1 MAWAAALV
9 IEAMAVVAIAAAVF
23 AVLAAQGDAASYTA
37 AIQAAMESATTG
49 ASPDAASLSELLL
62 RPVVL
67 VAILGM
73 LGAIG
78 PIAEELVKLGGVA
91 LRRPASRH
99 RAWSFGVTVGAGF
112 GVTEAIALGSMAL
125 DDWVPSMLV
134 RATAMLMHATTTGL
148 AGLGLYLAV
157 AEGRRGPGLGLVAI
171 AMATHMLWNTLVVT
185 SAAAGMAAAGGGPPW
200 LVALSAAAV
209 AGLVALFAAVLVTF
223 RGVSRSLS
231 PRGAT
236 SGPPAAEAP

>member
-1 MAWAAALV
+1 S
-9 IEAMAVVAIAAAVF
+9 AVTRSSRPMI
-23 AVLAAQGDAASYTA
+23 TT
-37 AIQAAMESATTG
+37 AIQGAIESTRTG
-49 ASPDAASLSELLL
+49 APPDAASLSELLL

-73 LGAIG
+73 LGALG

-99 RAWSFGVTVGAGF
+99 RAWLFGVAAGAGF

-125 DDWVPSMLV
+125 DAWAASILV

-148 AGLGLYLAV
+148 AGLGWYFAV

-185 SAAAGMAAAGGGPPW
+185 SAAAGMAASGGGPPW
-200 LVALSAAAV
+200 LDALAAAAV

-231 PRGAT
+231 PGAAS